1 MALFVPSS
9 QLLIAAGNSQTAQ
22 KKFILSSKEWLDLQ
36 NQVQALLAL
45 PSNFGEYEQRYG
57 DASSGLQMKECFD
70 AMHVLQNVASKYGN
84 PKSLRAN
91 ILQNPNFLANAQRP
105 RNDAYSATMW
115 TLQRAH
121 QNAFSLASQLR
132 SIPRSAE
139 GLSDSEVVE
148 GIKSLFLDA
157 DQIVDKMRHTVDQLE
172 VLVRELE
179 TLDRELENAQEAMK
193 IYTQRSS
200 NTRKSLYQQIGNLKN
215 KIEQLEQA
223 RDDAYEK
230 WLALT
235 ISASVVPAVIG
246 ILGIGIMVI
255 LSVPTGGTSF
265 AVGSALTGGL
275 SGAAGTALGVAADNA
290 RTSYDNLVRE
300 LSTNQEFLR
309 KRSAYRHDLG
319 ALDELMKFTL
329 PSVNGIIGQ
338 IQVLK
343 QAWTSSIED
352 IQYKVND
359 LSIDNLCSDPWRN
372 PQKMAESADNWLNVD
387 NALIAFMNNSFV
399 DSELIT
405 FGSSLPQDDPNWQQN
420 LDLKLKLAA

>member
-22 KKFILSSKEWLDLQ
+22 KFILSSREWLDLQ

-84 PKSLRAN
+84 PKSLRAK

-105 RNDAYSATMW
+105 TNDAYSATLW

-121 QNAFSLASQLR
+121 QDAFSLALQLR
-132 SIPRSAE
+132 NIPTIAE
-139 GLSDSEVVE
+139 GEKPSEVVA

-157 DQIVDKMRHTVDQLE
+157 DQIVDKMRHTVEQLD
-172 VLVRELE
+172 VLVTELQTLEEELE
-179 TLDRELENAQEAMK
+179 AAQEAMK

-200 NTRKSLYQQIGNLKN
+200 NTRKSLDKEIGSLKN
-215 KIEQLEQA
+215 KIEQLEKD
-223 RDDAYEK
+223 RDAAYEK

-246 ILGIGIMVI
+246 ILGIGIMVL
-255 LSVPTGGTSF
+255 LSVPTGGGSF
-265 AVGSALTGGL
+265 ALGSAITGGA
-275 SGAAGTALGVAADNA
+275 SGVAATALGVAAGNA
-290 RTSYDNLVRE
+290 RTSYDNLVQE
-300 LSTNQEFLR
+300 LSTSQEFLQ

-319 ALDELMKFTL
+319 ALDDLMNFTL
-329 PSVNGIIGQ
+329 PSVNGIISQ

-343 QAWTSSIED
+343 QAWTSSINE
-352 IQYKVND
+352 IQYKVDD
-359 LSIDNLCSDPWRN
+359 LSIDNLASGPWLTA
-372 PQKMAESADNWLNVD
+372 QQMAASADNWLNVD
-387 NALIAFMNNSFV
+387 NALKAFINNSFV

-405 FGSSLPQDDPNWQQN
+405 FGSSLPKDDPNWQQN
-420 LDLKLKLAA
+420 LALKLAA

>member
-1 MALFVPSS
+1 MALFIPSS
-9 QLLIAAGNSQTAQ
+9 QLLIAAGDSQTAQ
-22 KKFILSSKEWLDLQ
+22 KFILSSREWFDLQ
-36 NQVQALLAL
+36 NHVQALLAL

-105 RNDAYSATMW
+105 RNDAYSATLW

-121 QNAFSLASQLR
+121 QDAFSLASQLR
-132 SIPRSAE
+132 NIPTIAVGE
-139 GLSDSEVVE
+139 QPSEVVA

-157 DQIVDKMRHTVDQLE
+157 DQIVDKMRHTVEQLD
-172 VLVRELE
+172 VLVREFQTLE
-179 TLDRELENAQEAMK
+179 DELNAAQVAMK
-193 IYTQRSS
+193 TYTQRSS
-200 NTRKSLYQQIGNLKN
+200 NTRKLLDKEIGSLKN
-215 KIEQLEQA
+215 KIEQLE
-223 RDDAYEK
+223 RDRDAAYDK

-246 ILGIGIMVI
+246 ILGIGIMI
-255 LSVPTGGTSF
+255 LLAVPTGGGSF
-265 AVGSALTGGL
+265 AVGSAVTAGA
-275 SGAAGTALGVAADNA
+275 SGVAATALGVAASNA
-290 RTSYDNLVRE
+290 RTSYDNLVQE
-300 LSTNQEFLR
+300 VSTNQEFLQ

-319 ALDELMKFTL
+319 ALDDLMQFTL
-329 PSVNGIIGQ
+329 PSVNGIISQ

-343 QAWTSSIED
+343 QAWTSSIDE

-359 LSIDNLCSDPWRN
+359 LSIDNLTSGPWLKT
-372 PQKMAESADNWLNVD
+372 QEMAASADKWLKVD
-387 NALIAFMNNSFV
+387 NALKAFMNNSFV

-420 LDLKLKLAA
+420 FALKLAA